1 MKIIITESQYKF
13 LTEQE
18 VGEDIFSDI
27 KNAYRGIKGIK
38 RGYGMDYFQNMGRL
52 ESLVKRLKQLDVP
65 NEKVMVEMEKLKNN
79 VSRLGIPQNRK
90 DALLGLIENSL
101 VHFRKYSD
109 INDQILTQIKTLN
122 LDSWK

>member
-18 VGEDIFSDI
+18 VWEDIFSGI
-27 KNAYRGIKGIK
+27 KNAYRGLNGVK
-38 RGYGMDYFQNMGRL
+38 RGYGLDYFQIMGRL

>member
-1 MKIIITESQYKF
+1 
-13 LTEQE
+13 
-18 VGEDIFSDI
+18 
-27 KNAYRGIKGIK
+27 
-38 RGYGMDYFQNMGRL
+38 MDYFQNMGRL